1 MKQPEGFV
9 KSGHEDYVCKLVY
22 TIYGT
27 MQGVHD
33 WYKTLGKTYNDLG
46 YKTSRADPCVRFKT
60 EDGNYTITD
69 TYTDD
74 IFGASNNDK
83 EAKQRKEELGKVWE
97 IKDVEE
103 NEYFLGMQV

>member
-1 MKQPEGFV
+1 
-9 KSGHEDYVCKLVY
+9 
-22 TIYGT
+22 
-27 MQGVHD
+27 MQGAHD

-60 EDGNYTITD
+60 EDRNYMIMD

-74 IFGASNNDK
+74 IFGASNNNK

-97 IKDVEE
+97 ILNFTLPHLVRTDSTQSPSCPCGV
-103 NEYFLGMQV
+103 LA